1 MFFKLKDKGQLGYIN
16 NRKLARGLTV
26 GIGIVAIIAIF
37 LTGYISTGTRNNVLT
52 VAAILTSLPVAKYI
66 VLLIMVLPYHSEPQ
80 ELHDKVVDAA
90 GENSQVLAEMIM
102 TSREKIMPVD
112 YLVVKESHVMG
123 YTSYPKC
130 DIPFTEKFVTENMQ
144 ANGHKVVVK
153 IWTDEKKFI
162 SKVASMGNKEIEEDK
177 IKKDKAVAETLLS
190 LVV

>member
-1 MFFKLKDKGQLGYIN
+1 MFFRLKDKGQLGYIN

-26 GIGIVAIIAIF
+26 GIGIAAMLAIF
-37 LTGYISTGTRNNVLT
+37 LTGYISTGTRNNILT
-52 VAAILTSLPVAKYI
+52 VASILTALPVAKYI

-102 TSREKIMPVD
+102 TSKEKVMPVD

-123 YTSYPKC
+123 YTSYKKC
-130 DIPFTEKFVTENMQ
+130 DIPFAEKFITENMQ
-144 ANGHKVVVK
+144 VNGHKVAVK
-153 IWTDEKKFI
+153 IWDDEKKFI
-162 SKVASMGNKEIEEDK
+162 SKIASMGNKEIEEDK
-177 IKKDKAVAETLLS
+177 MNKDAAIAETLLT